1 MNDDVLV
8 DVSCDPLSADPR
20 CSVAVVRNLR
30 KGVLVDAFGLW
41 DCYRQDWAH
50 PSVTV
55 LRFEA
60 DDLMVWR
67 DEGVIQCKEGSVDV
81 HAACARAALPD
92 ALRGSMDPDACLCWV
107 TDESYACL
115 IGKENIDRE
124 LMEMLKANL

>member
-8 DVSCDPLSADPR
+8 DVSCDPLSTDPR

-67 DEGVIQCKEGSVDV
+67 DGDGIRCRNGTVDTN
-81 HAACARAALPD
+81 AACASAMLPD
-92 ALRGSMDPDACLCWV
+92 VMENAEDPDACLCWV
-107 TDESYACL
+107 SDESYTGL
-115 IGKENIDRE
+115 VGEEDIDQE
-124 LMEMLKANL
+124 LMEMLMSNL